1 LRVFL
6 EHTQFWLYKFFTDSR
21 YRRFI
26 FYTIFY
32 GSKKRFVPKKINLGK
47 NIIYAPDTL
56 SFIWQYKE
64 IFVDESY
71 KFAPKTKDIL
81 IYDCGANIG
90 VSCLYFSLNYP
101 DSKIKAFEADP
112 NIAKILSN
120 NLNSNKIK
128 NVEIIEK
135 AVWKTNEGINIS
147 LEGSDGASIYFTENV
162 VKVPSI
168 RLKELIEKET
178 KIDLLKM
185 DIEGAEYEVLIDCKD
200 SLASVDNLF
209 IEVHSFTKEQQRLSE
224 IFTILEKNNFR
235 YFVKP
240 VNDRSTPFINHK
252 NKSNPQ
258 MDLQLNIFAY
268 K

>member
-1 LRVFL
+1 MRVFL
-6 EHTQFWLYKFFTDSR
+6 EHTQYWLYRFLTNKN
-21 YRRFI
+21 YRQFI
-26 FYTIFY
+26 WFSIIY
-32 GSKKRFVPKKINLGK
+32 GSKKRFVARTFKINGLK
-47 NIIYAPDTL
+47 IFVPDTL

-240 VNDRSTPFINHK
+240 VNDRFTPFINHK